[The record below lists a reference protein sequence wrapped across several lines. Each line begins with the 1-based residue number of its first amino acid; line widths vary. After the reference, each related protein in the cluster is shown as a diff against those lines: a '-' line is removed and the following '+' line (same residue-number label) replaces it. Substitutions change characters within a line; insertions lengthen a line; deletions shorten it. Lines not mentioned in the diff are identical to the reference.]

1 MEGFFAIKCRNCGGP
16 MYSHQQTRSFDCAY
30 CGTSTPWAEGGSEP
44 TPAAGIRH
52 QPLQVVDGLLKL
64 THVSQLEPARDSDW
78 SYYKP
83 YWRNMSLFERLLW
96 EDPATANEFQN
107 AEHVS
112 VPCPFCG
119 AAFEGKST
127 QSVFECPSCGN
138 KIGVADLLKP
148 GTFSKRLSMGTGAE
162 YIPEQALPCRI
173 SAQQARANALALVHQ
188 HPNAFAAHDVD
199 KAIEEQ
205 MALTYVPV
213 ELADLRMMASFP
225 GKMPGKESQVYFEVL
240 DWAWP
245 KTYFVDIPLMGLLEP
260 WDFSAVAPFDPAMQ
274 EGDFRVIAV
283 EGLLKKSAVIDKL
296 TYSLAGND
304 AEKAF
309 GYSKKSMRQ
318 WARNV
323 RKHASGLMLVP
334 VYYVDRPASD
344 GRDGEQVRIA
354 VNGQTG
360 RAAAVVFSEKKE
372 IHVQAPLNPGLHLSA
387 ESTVHATPIE
397 VKYAKSP
404 FLYKIVRIGG
414 NEGAVQTATA
424 GEASYREEKPRRKG
438 LLSRLFGD

>member
-30 CGTSTPWAEGGSEP
+30 CGASTPWAEGGPEP
-44 TPAAGIRH
+44 APAMGIRH

-64 THVSQLEPARDSDW
+64 THVSQLEPAQDSDW

-83 YWRNMSLFERLLW
+83 YWRNMSLLERLLW
-96 EDPATANEFQN
+96 EDPATADEFQN

-127 QSVFECPSCGN
+127 QSVFDCPSCGN

-162 YIPEQALPCRI
+162 HIPEQALPCRI

-188 HPNAFAAHDVD
+188 HLNAFAGHEVD

-225 GKMPGKESQVYFEVL
+225 GTIPGKESLVYFEVL

-260 WDFSAVAPFDPAMQ
+260 WDFSATAPFDPLWQ
-274 EGDFRVIAV
+274 EGR
-283 EGLLKKSAVIDKL
+283 LPRHS
-296 TYSLAGND
+296 
-304 AEKAF
+304 
-309 GYSKKSMRQ
+309 R
-318 WARNV
+318 R
-323 RKHASGLMLVP
+323 
-334 VYYVDRPASD
+334 RPAEEERRHRQVD
-344 GRDGEQVRIA
+344 VFACGKRCREGVRIQQEEHA
-354 VNGQTG
+354 PMGPQ
-360 RAAAVVFSEKKE
+360 RA
-372 IHVQAPLNPGLHLSA
+372 
-387 ESTVHATPIE
+387 
-397 VKYAKSP
+397 
-404 FLYKIVRIGG
+404 
-414 NEGAVQTATA
+414 
-424 GEASYREEKPRRKG
+424 
-438 LLSRLFGD
+438 